1 MPSSILHLL
10 GRLRRP
16 GLAASSGVLLSL
28 AFAPAEQ
35 SWLAWVALVP
45 LCLALWWD
53 VPAEGAEELPPP
65 AGGRRWTR
73 WLRGRGARTFGLGWL
88 AGFAFFLGTLAWL
101 SEVTVAGWP
110 IVCAGLALWWGLWA
124 WWMDRVLRPRSTA
137 AFLSSASNLL
147 LAAAG
152 SVAWTGIEWG
162 RSVVFPFFPWNSLGV
177 ALHENLPFLQLAQW
191 GGVGGLSLL
200 LAWVNLIGALTLRRF
215 WLEIRLGKVRPHF
228 DFTVTMVLVLGA
240 FLLGFRSLDEERL
253 EPLEKKISLHF
264 ASVQPAIPQEEKFD
278 DASSSRVFDTL
289 RQLTEAAF
297 AAGAQL
303 VLWPEA
309 ATPRGVFFS
318 QRDYDFVTGLAKE
331 GNRHL
336 IFGTLDHDFA
346 DNNQRTDYN
355 AAVFLPRD
363 AGDAGLYRKIRLVP
377 FGEYIPLR
385 REFPPFAWIVGDEVP
400 SDFTSGREAVVWDL
414 GEPAVKVG
422 PLICFEDAIGEIAR
436 QPVLR
441 GAQVLVNVTNDA
453 WFHRSSASRQHLANA
468 VFRAA
473 ENRRPLLRC
482 ANTGMTAHVDASGRV
497 VALLRDET
505 GDTFGRGLLSG
516 VTEALREPRVTFY
529 ARNGD
534 VLAKVCA
541 VFAAVHLALALAMG
555 RRGKMPGEP
564 QADTTE
570 GSG

>member
-1 MPSSILHLL
+1 M
-10 GRLRRP
+10 
-16 GLAASSGVLLSL
+16 SL

-35 SWLAWVALVP
+35 AWLAWVALVP
-45 LCLALWWD
+45 LSLALWWD
-53 VPAEGAEELPPP
+53 VPAEGMDEPPP
-65 AGGRRWTR
+65 PTGGRRWTR
-73 WLRGRGARTFGLGWL
+73 WLRGRGARAFGLGWL
-88 AGFAFFLGTLAWL
+88 AGLAFFLGTLAWL

-110 IVCAGLALWWGLWA
+110 IVCAGLALWGGLWA
-124 WWMDRVLRPRSTA
+124 WWMARALRPRTTA
-137 AFLSSASNLL
+137 SFLSSVNNLV

-228 DFTVTMVLVLGA
+228 DFTLTMVLVLGA
-240 FLLGFRSLDEERL
+240 FLLGFRALDEERL
-253 EPLEKKISLHF
+253 APPEQKVSLHF
-264 ASVQPAIPQEEKFD
+264 ASVQPAIPQEEKFA
-278 DASSSRVFDTL
+278 DAAVGRVFDTL

-297 AAGAQL
+297 ASGAQL

-400 SDFTSGREAVVWDL
+400 SDFTSGREPAVWDL
-414 GEPAVKVG
+414 GEPALKVG
-422 PLICFEDAIGEIAR
+422 PLICFEDAIGEVAR

-453 WFHRSSASRQHLANA
+453 WFHRSAASRQHLHNA

-482 ANTGMTAHVDASGRV
+482 ANTGMTAHVDASGRI

-529 ARNGD
+529 TRNGD
-534 VLAKVCA
+534 VLAKACA
-541 VFAAVHLALALAMG
+541 VFAAMHAGFVLVMARKPARNPTL
-555 RRGKMPGEP
+555 
-564 QADTTE
+564 
-570 GSG
+570 S